1 MKKVV
6 QDLTSG
12 GGYCL
17 PKDTKQLLANYAD
30 VPENLIEAIV
40 ESNRTRKDFIADRV
54 LKLAGYYGYDAENE
68 FDEDKEKAV
77 TIGVYKRFT
86 AQYGLINSTANKRAF
101 RQDSSYCLLASL
113 EILDE
118 DKNLKRLADI
128 FTKRTIRK
136 PEPVTSVD
144 TPSEALAL
152 SIGEKAKVDVPF
164 MAELCG
170 KTEQEVTEELA
181 GVIFR
186 NPVTQAWVT
195 ADEYLSGNVREKLAT
210 AETFAANHPEYQ
222 VNVEYN
228 GIYFLPKKTIFKS
241 GSQLAPEK
249 VLECKYLRDKD
260 ERCGYVSGLMFF
272 NQMGLTTQVPMM
284 YEVVSNKATNDY
296 RETSLAKSRVIVRK
310 PKVPVTEKNYKALQF
325 LDMLK
330 DVDVYSE
337 VTGKPLQDRL
347 YRYMDD
353 ANLSISEM
361 EPYFAYYP
369 DKLYKN
375 LVETRVIYNGL
386 LAQ

>member
-1 MKKVV
+1 METLYEYLLDNYKEDEPIFLADLQVDGMTRTNVRQQIKK
-6 QDLTSG
+6 LT
-12 GGYCL
+12 
-17 PKDTKQLLANYAD
+17 DTGK
-30 VPENLIEAIV
+30 V
-40 ESNRTRKDFIADRV
+40 
-54 LKLAGYYGYDAENE
+54 
-68 FDEDKEKAV
+68 
-77 TIGVYKRFT
+77 KRFD
-86 AQYGLINSTANKRAF
+86 N
-101 RQDSSYCLLASL
+101 
-113 EILDE
+113 E
-118 DKNLKRLADI
+118 
-128 FTKRTIRK
+128 
-136 PEPVTSVD
+136 
-144 TPSEALAL
+144 
-152 SIGEKAKVDVPF
+152 
-164 MAELCG
+164 
-170 KTEQEVTEELA
+170 
-181 GVIFR
+181 
-186 NPVTQAWVT
+186 
-195 ADEYLSGNVREKLAT
+195 
-210 AETFAANHPEYQ
+210 
-222 VNVEYN
+222 
-228 GIYFLPKKTIFKS
+228 IYFLPKKTIFKS

>member
-1 MKKVV
+1 MET
-6 QDLTSG
+6 L
-12 GGYCL
+12 YEY
-17 PKDTKQLLANYAD
+17 LLDNY
-30 VPENLIEAIV
+30 
-40 ESNRTRKDFIADRV
+40 K
-54 LKLAGYYGYDAENE
+54 ENE
-68 FDEDKEKAV
+68 PIFLADLQVDGMTRTNVRQQIKKLTDTGKV
-77 TIGVYKRFT
+77 KRF
-86 AQYGLINSTANKRAF
+86 
-101 RQDSSYCLLASL
+101 D
-113 EILDE
+113 
-118 DKNLKRLADI
+118 
-128 FTKRTIRK
+128 
-136 PEPVTSVD
+136 
-144 TPSEALAL
+144 
-152 SIGEKAKVDVPF
+152 
-164 MAELCG
+164 
-170 KTEQEVTEELA
+170 
-181 GVIFR
+181 
-186 NPVTQAWVT
+186 
-195 ADEYLSGNVREKLAT
+195 
-210 AETFAANHPEYQ
+210 
-222 VNVEYN
+222 N

-310 PKVPVTEKNYKALQF
+310 PKVLVTEKNYKALQF

>member
-1 MKKVV
+1 MET
-6 QDLTSG
+6 L
-12 GGYCL
+12 YEY
-17 PKDTKQLLANYAD
+17 LLDNY
-30 VPENLIEAIV
+30 
-40 ESNRTRKDFIADRV
+40 K
-54 LKLAGYYGYDAENE
+54 ENE
-68 FDEDKEKAV
+68 PIFLADLQVDGMTRTNVRQQIKKLTDTGKV
-77 TIGVYKRFT
+77 KRF
-86 AQYGLINSTANKRAF
+86 
-101 RQDSSYCLLASL
+101 D
-113 EILDE
+113 
-118 DKNLKRLADI
+118 
-128 FTKRTIRK
+128 
-136 PEPVTSVD
+136 
-144 TPSEALAL
+144 
-152 SIGEKAKVDVPF
+152 
-164 MAELCG
+164 
-170 KTEQEVTEELA
+170 
-181 GVIFR
+181 
-186 NPVTQAWVT
+186 
-195 ADEYLSGNVREKLAT
+195 
-210 AETFAANHPEYQ
+210 
-222 VNVEYN
+222 N

-310 PKVPVTEKNYKALQF
+310 PKVPVTEKNYKTLQF

-375 LVETRVIYNGL
+375 LVETRVIYKDMEEEIL
-386 LAQ
+386 LEKKRGMAYKKLSLF

>member
-1 MKKVV
+1 MET
-6 QDLTSG
+6 L
-12 GGYCL
+12 YEY
-17 PKDTKQLLANYAD
+17 LLDNY
-30 VPENLIEAIV
+30 
-40 ESNRTRKDFIADRV
+40 K
-54 LKLAGYYGYDAENE
+54 ENE
-68 FDEDKEKAV
+68 PIFLADLQVDGMTRTNVRQQIKKLTDTGKV
-77 TIGVYKRFT
+77 KRF
-86 AQYGLINSTANKRAF
+86 
-101 RQDSSYCLLASL
+101 D
-113 EILDE
+113 
-118 DKNLKRLADI
+118 
-128 FTKRTIRK
+128 
-136 PEPVTSVD
+136 
-144 TPSEALAL
+144 
-152 SIGEKAKVDVPF
+152 
-164 MAELCG
+164 
-170 KTEQEVTEELA
+170 
-181 GVIFR
+181 
-186 NPVTQAWVT
+186 
-195 ADEYLSGNVREKLAT
+195 
-210 AETFAANHPEYQ
+210 
-222 VNVEYN
+222 N

-272 NQMGLTTQVPMM
+272 NQMGLTMQVPMM

-375 LVETRVIYNGL
+375 LVETRVIYKDMEEEIL
-386 LAQ
+386 LEKKRGMAYKKLSLFDGQSV

>member
-1 MKKVV
+1 MET
-6 QDLTSG
+6 L
-12 GGYCL
+12 YEY
-17 PKDTKQLLANYAD
+17 LLDNY
-30 VPENLIEAIV
+30 
-40 ESNRTRKDFIADRV
+40 K
-54 LKLAGYYGYDAENE
+54 ENE
-68 FDEDKEKAV
+68 PIFLADLQVDGMTRTNVRQQIKKLTDTGKV
-77 TIGVYKRFT
+77 KRF
-86 AQYGLINSTANKRAF
+86 
-101 RQDSSYCLLASL
+101 D
-113 EILDE
+113 
-118 DKNLKRLADI
+118 
-128 FTKRTIRK
+128 
-136 PEPVTSVD
+136 
-144 TPSEALAL
+144 
-152 SIGEKAKVDVPF
+152 
-164 MAELCG
+164 
-170 KTEQEVTEELA
+170 
-181 GVIFR
+181 
-186 NPVTQAWVT
+186 
-195 ADEYLSGNVREKLAT
+195 
-210 AETFAANHPEYQ
+210 
-222 VNVEYN
+222 N

-369 DKLYKN
+369 DKLYMN
-375 LVETRVIYNGL
+375 RMRTVCCGEMRT
-386 LAQ
+386 

>member
-1 MKKVV
+1 MET
-6 QDLTSG
+6 L
-12 GGYCL
+12 YEY
-17 PKDTKQLLANYAD
+17 LLDNY
-30 VPENLIEAIV
+30 
-40 ESNRTRKDFIADRV
+40 K
-54 LKLAGYYGYDAENE
+54 ENE
-68 FDEDKEKAV
+68 PIFLADLQVDGMTRTNVRQQIKKLTDTGKV
-77 TIGVYKRFT
+77 KRF
-86 AQYGLINSTANKRAF
+86 
-101 RQDSSYCLLASL
+101 D
-113 EILDE
+113 
-118 DKNLKRLADI
+118 
-128 FTKRTIRK
+128 
-136 PEPVTSVD
+136 
-144 TPSEALAL
+144 
-152 SIGEKAKVDVPF
+152 
-164 MAELCG
+164 
-170 KTEQEVTEELA
+170 
-181 GVIFR
+181 
-186 NPVTQAWVT
+186 
-195 ADEYLSGNVREKLAT
+195 
-210 AETFAANHPEYQ
+210 
-222 VNVEYN
+222 N

-337 VTGKPLQDRL
+337 LTGKPLQNRL

>member
-1 MKKVV
+1 MET
-6 QDLTSG
+6 L
-12 GGYCL
+12 YEY
-17 PKDTKQLLANYAD
+17 LLDNY
-30 VPENLIEAIV
+30 
-40 ESNRTRKDFIADRV
+40 K
-54 LKLAGYYGYDAENE
+54 ENE
-68 FDEDKEKAV
+68 PIFLADLQVDGMTRTNVRQQIKKLTDTGKV
-77 TIGVYKRFT
+77 KRF
-86 AQYGLINSTANKRAF
+86 
-101 RQDSSYCLLASL
+101 D
-113 EILDE
+113 
-118 DKNLKRLADI
+118 
-128 FTKRTIRK
+128 
-136 PEPVTSVD
+136 
-144 TPSEALAL
+144 
-152 SIGEKAKVDVPF
+152 
-164 MAELCG
+164 
-170 KTEQEVTEELA
+170 
-181 GVIFR
+181 
-186 NPVTQAWVT
+186 
-195 ADEYLSGNVREKLAT
+195 
-210 AETFAANHPEYQ
+210 
-222 VNVEYN
+222 N

-310 PKVPVTEKNYKALQF
+310 PKVPLTEKNYKALQF

>member
-1 MKKVV
+1 MET
-6 QDLTSG
+6 L
-12 GGYCL
+12 YEY
-17 PKDTKQLLANYAD
+17 LLDNY
-30 VPENLIEAIV
+30 
-40 ESNRTRKDFIADRV
+40 K
-54 LKLAGYYGYDAENE
+54 ENE
-68 FDEDKEKAV
+68 PIFLADLQVDGMTHTNVRQQIKKLTDTGKV
-77 TIGVYKRFT
+77 KRF
-86 AQYGLINSTANKRAF
+86 
-101 RQDSSYCLLASL
+101 D
-113 EILDE
+113 
-118 DKNLKRLADI
+118 
-128 FTKRTIRK
+128 
-136 PEPVTSVD
+136 
-144 TPSEALAL
+144 
-152 SIGEKAKVDVPF
+152 
-164 MAELCG
+164 
-170 KTEQEVTEELA
+170 
-181 GVIFR
+181 
-186 NPVTQAWVT
+186 
-195 ADEYLSGNVREKLAT
+195 
-210 AETFAANHPEYQ
+210 
-222 VNVEYN
+222 N

-337 VTGKPLQDRL
+337 LTGKPLQDRL

>member
-1 MKKVV
+1 MET
-6 QDLTSG
+6 L
-12 GGYCL
+12 YEY
-17 PKDTKQLLANYAD
+17 LLDNY
-30 VPENLIEAIV
+30 
-40 ESNRTRKDFIADRV
+40 K
-54 LKLAGYYGYDAENE
+54 ENE
-68 FDEDKEKAV
+68 PIFLADLQVDGMTRTNVRQQIKKLTDTGIV
-77 TIGVYKRFT
+77 KRF
-86 AQYGLINSTANKRAF
+86 
-101 RQDSSYCLLASL
+101 D
-113 EILDE
+113 
-118 DKNLKRLADI
+118 
-128 FTKRTIRK
+128 
-136 PEPVTSVD
+136 
-144 TPSEALAL
+144 
-152 SIGEKAKVDVPF
+152 
-164 MAELCG
+164 
-170 KTEQEVTEELA
+170 
-181 GVIFR
+181 
-186 NPVTQAWVT
+186 
-195 ADEYLSGNVREKLAT
+195 
-210 AETFAANHPEYQ
+210 
-222 VNVEYN
+222 N

>member
-1 MKKVV
+1 MET
-6 QDLTSG
+6 L
-12 GGYCL
+12 YEY
-17 PKDTKQLLANYAD
+17 LLDNY
-30 VPENLIEAIV
+30 
-40 ESNRTRKDFIADRV
+40 K
-54 LKLAGYYGYDAENE
+54 ENE
-68 FDEDKEKAV
+68 PIFLADLQVDGMTRTNVRQQIKKLTDTGKV
-77 TIGVYKRFT
+77 KRF
-86 AQYGLINSTANKRAF
+86 
-101 RQDSSYCLLASL
+101 D
-113 EILDE
+113 
-118 DKNLKRLADI
+118 
-128 FTKRTIRK
+128 
-136 PEPVTSVD
+136 
-144 TPSEALAL
+144 
-152 SIGEKAKVDVPF
+152 
-164 MAELCG
+164 
-170 KTEQEVTEELA
+170 
-181 GVIFR
+181 
-186 NPVTQAWVT
+186 
-195 ADEYLSGNVREKLAT
+195 
-210 AETFAANHPEYQ
+210 
-222 VNVEYN
+222 N

-272 NQMGLTTQVPMM
+272 NQMGLTMQVPMM

>member
-1 MKKVV
+1 MET
-6 QDLTSG
+6 L
-12 GGYCL
+12 YEY
-17 PKDTKQLLANYAD
+17 LLDNY
-30 VPENLIEAIV
+30 
-40 ESNRTRKDFIADRV
+40 K
-54 LKLAGYYGYDAENE
+54 ENE
-68 FDEDKEKAV
+68 PIFLADLQVDGMTRTNVRQQIKKLTDTGKV
-77 TIGVYKRFT
+77 KRF
-86 AQYGLINSTANKRAF
+86 
-101 RQDSSYCLLASL
+101 D
-113 EILDE
+113 
-118 DKNLKRLADI
+118 
-128 FTKRTIRK
+128 
-136 PEPVTSVD
+136 
-144 TPSEALAL
+144 
-152 SIGEKAKVDVPF
+152 
-164 MAELCG
+164 
-170 KTEQEVTEELA
+170 
-181 GVIFR
+181 
-186 NPVTQAWVT
+186 
-195 ADEYLSGNVREKLAT
+195 
-210 AETFAANHPEYQ
+210 
-222 VNVEYN
+222 N

-241 GSQLAPEK
+241 GSQLALEK

>member
-1 MKKVV
+1 MET
-6 QDLTSG
+6 L
-12 GGYCL
+12 YEY
-17 PKDTKQLLANYAD
+17 LLDNY
-30 VPENLIEAIV
+30 
-40 ESNRTRKDFIADRV
+40 K
-54 LKLAGYYGYDAENE
+54 ENE
-68 FDEDKEKAV
+68 P
-77 TIGVYKRFT
+77 
-86 AQYGLINSTANKRAF
+86 
-101 RQDSSYCLLASL
+101 
-113 EILDE
+113 
-118 DKNLKRLADI
+118 I
-128 FTKRTIRK
+128 FLVDLQVDGMPRT
-136 PEPVTSVD
+136 
-144 TPSEALAL
+144 
-152 SIGEKAKVDVPF
+152 
-164 MAELCG
+164 
-170 KTEQEVTEELA
+170 
-181 GVIFR
+181 
-186 NPVTQAWVT
+186 
-195 ADEYLSGNVREKLAT
+195 NVRQQIKKLT
-210 AETFAANHPEYQ
+210 DTGK
-222 VNVEYN
+222 VNRFDN

-284 YEVVSNKATNDY
+284 YEVVSNKATSDY

-353 ANLSISEM
+353 ANLSISEI

-375 LVETRVIYNGL
+375 LVETRVIYKDMEEEIL
-386 LAQ
+386 LEKKRGMAYKKLSLF

>member
-1 MKKVV
+1 MET
-6 QDLTSG
+6 L
-12 GGYCL
+12 YEY
-17 PKDTKQLLANYAD
+17 LLDNY
-30 VPENLIEAIV
+30 
-40 ESNRTRKDFIADRV
+40 K
-54 LKLAGYYGYDAENE
+54 ENE
-68 FDEDKEKAV
+68 PIFLADLQVDGMTRTNVRQQIKKLTDTGKV
-77 TIGVYKRFT
+77 KRF
-86 AQYGLINSTANKRAF
+86 
-101 RQDSSYCLLASL
+101 D
-113 EILDE
+113 
-118 DKNLKRLADI
+118 
-128 FTKRTIRK
+128 
-136 PEPVTSVD
+136 
-144 TPSEALAL
+144 
-152 SIGEKAKVDVPF
+152 
-164 MAELCG
+164 
-170 KTEQEVTEELA
+170 
-181 GVIFR
+181 
-186 NPVTQAWVT
+186 
-195 ADEYLSGNVREKLAT
+195 
-210 AETFAANHPEYQ
+210 
-222 VNVEYN
+222 N

-310 PKVPVTEKNYKALQF
+310 PKVPVTEKNYKDLQF

>member
-1 MKKVV
+1 MET
-6 QDLTSG
+6 L
-12 GGYCL
+12 YEY
-17 PKDTKQLLANYAD
+17 LLDNY
-30 VPENLIEAIV
+30 
-40 ESNRTRKDFIADRV
+40 K
-54 LKLAGYYGYDAENE
+54 ENE
-68 FDEDKEKAV
+68 PIFLADLQVDGMTRTNVRQQIKKLTDTGKV
-77 TIGVYKRFT
+77 KRF
-86 AQYGLINSTANKRAF
+86 
-101 RQDSSYCLLASL
+101 D
-113 EILDE
+113 
-118 DKNLKRLADI
+118 
-128 FTKRTIRK
+128 
-136 PEPVTSVD
+136 
-144 TPSEALAL
+144 
-152 SIGEKAKVDVPF
+152 
-164 MAELCG
+164 
-170 KTEQEVTEELA
+170 
-181 GVIFR
+181 
-186 NPVTQAWVT
+186 
-195 ADEYLSGNVREKLAT
+195 
-210 AETFAANHPEYQ
+210 
-222 VNVEYN
+222 N

-330 DVDVYSE
+330 DVDVYSD

>member
-1 MKKVV
+1 MET
-6 QDLTSG
+6 L
-12 GGYCL
+12 YEY
-17 PKDTKQLLANYAD
+17 LLDNY
-30 VPENLIEAIV
+30 
-40 ESNRTRKDFIADRV
+40 K
-54 LKLAGYYGYDAENE
+54 ENE
-68 FDEDKEKAV
+68 PIFLADLQVDGMTRTNVRQQIKKLTDTGKV
-77 TIGVYKRFT
+77 KRF
-86 AQYGLINSTANKRAF
+86 
-101 RQDSSYCLLASL
+101 D
-113 EILDE
+113 
-118 DKNLKRLADI
+118 
-128 FTKRTIRK
+128 
-136 PEPVTSVD
+136 
-144 TPSEALAL
+144 
-152 SIGEKAKVDVPF
+152 
-164 MAELCG
+164 
-170 KTEQEVTEELA
+170 
-181 GVIFR
+181 
-186 NPVTQAWVT
+186 
-195 ADEYLSGNVREKLAT
+195 
-210 AETFAANHPEYQ
+210 
-222 VNVEYN
+222 N

-310 PKVPVTEKNYKALQF
+310 PKVPITEKNYKALQF

-337 VTGKPLQDRL
+337 LTGKPLQDRL

>member
-1 MKKVV
+1 MET
-6 QDLTSG
+6 L
-12 GGYCL
+12 YEY
-17 PKDTKQLLANYAD
+17 LLDNY
-30 VPENLIEAIV
+30 
-40 ESNRTRKDFIADRV
+40 K
-54 LKLAGYYGYDAENE
+54 ENE
-68 FDEDKEKAV
+68 PIFLVDLQVDGMTRTNVRQQIKKLTDTGKV
-77 TIGVYKRFT
+77 KRF
-86 AQYGLINSTANKRAF
+86 
-101 RQDSSYCLLASL
+101 D
-113 EILDE
+113 
-118 DKNLKRLADI
+118 
-128 FTKRTIRK
+128 
-136 PEPVTSVD
+136 
-144 TPSEALAL
+144 
-152 SIGEKAKVDVPF
+152 
-164 MAELCG
+164 
-170 KTEQEVTEELA
+170 
-181 GVIFR
+181 
-186 NPVTQAWVT
+186 
-195 ADEYLSGNVREKLAT
+195 
-210 AETFAANHPEYQ
+210 
-222 VNVEYN
+222 N

-284 YEVVSNKATNDY
+284 YEVVSNKATSDY

-353 ANLSISEM
+353 ANLSISEI

-375 LVETRVIYNGL
+375 LVETRVIYKDM
-386 LAQ
+386 

>member
-1 MKKVV
+1 MET
-6 QDLTSG
+6 L
-12 GGYCL
+12 YEY
-17 PKDTKQLLANYAD
+17 LLDNY
-30 VPENLIEAIV
+30 
-40 ESNRTRKDFIADRV
+40 K
-54 LKLAGYYGYDAENE
+54 ENE
-68 FDEDKEKAV
+68 PIFLADLQVDGMTRTNVRQQIKKLTDTGKV
-77 TIGVYKRFT
+77 KRF
-86 AQYGLINSTANKRAF
+86 
-101 RQDSSYCLLASL
+101 D
-113 EILDE
+113 
-118 DKNLKRLADI
+118 
-128 FTKRTIRK
+128 
-136 PEPVTSVD
+136 
-144 TPSEALAL
+144 
-152 SIGEKAKVDVPF
+152 
-164 MAELCG
+164 
-170 KTEQEVTEELA
+170 
-181 GVIFR
+181 
-186 NPVTQAWVT
+186 
-195 ADEYLSGNVREKLAT
+195 
-210 AETFAANHPEYQ
+210 
-222 VNVEYN
+222 N

-337 VTGKPLQDRL
+337 LTGKPLQDRL

-375 LVETRVIYNGL
+375 LVETRVIYKDMEEEIL
-386 LAQ
+386 LEKKRGMAYKKLSLF

>member
-1 MKKVV
+1 MET
-6 QDLTSG
+6 L
-12 GGYCL
+12 YEY
-17 PKDTKQLLANYAD
+17 LLDNY
-30 VPENLIEAIV
+30 
-40 ESNRTRKDFIADRV
+40 K
-54 LKLAGYYGYDAENE
+54 ENE
-68 FDEDKEKAV
+68 PIFLADLQVDGMTRTNVRQQIKKLTDTGKV
-77 TIGVYKRFT
+77 KRF
-86 AQYGLINSTANKRAF
+86 
-101 RQDSSYCLLASL
+101 D
-113 EILDE
+113 
-118 DKNLKRLADI
+118 
-128 FTKRTIRK
+128 
-136 PEPVTSVD
+136 
-144 TPSEALAL
+144 
-152 SIGEKAKVDVPF
+152 
-164 MAELCG
+164 
-170 KTEQEVTEELA
+170 
-181 GVIFR
+181 
-186 NPVTQAWVT
+186 
-195 ADEYLSGNVREKLAT
+195 
-210 AETFAANHPEYQ
+210 
-222 VNVEYN
+222 N

-375 LVETRVIYNGL
+375 LVETRVIYKDMEEEIL
-386 LAQ
+386 LEKKRGMAYKKLSLF

>member
-1 MKKVV
+1 MET
-6 QDLTSG
+6 L
-12 GGYCL
+12 YEY
-17 PKDTKQLLANYAD
+17 LLDNY
-30 VPENLIEAIV
+30 
-40 ESNRTRKDFIADRV
+40 K
-54 LKLAGYYGYDAENE
+54 ENE
-68 FDEDKEKAV
+68 PIFLADLQVDGMTRTNVRQQIKKLTDTGKV
-77 TIGVYKRFT
+77 KRF
-86 AQYGLINSTANKRAF
+86 
-101 RQDSSYCLLASL
+101 D
-113 EILDE
+113 
-118 DKNLKRLADI
+118 
-128 FTKRTIRK
+128 
-136 PEPVTSVD
+136 
-144 TPSEALAL
+144 
-152 SIGEKAKVDVPF
+152 
-164 MAELCG
+164 
-170 KTEQEVTEELA
+170 
-181 GVIFR
+181 
-186 NPVTQAWVT
+186 
-195 ADEYLSGNVREKLAT
+195 
-210 AETFAANHPEYQ
+210 
-222 VNVEYN
+222 N

-310 PKVPVTEKNYKALQF
+310 PKVTVTEKNYKALQF
-325 LDMLK
+325 FDMLK

>member
-1 MKKVV
+1 MET
-6 QDLTSG
+6 L
-12 GGYCL
+12 YEY
-17 PKDTKQLLANYAD
+17 LLDNY
-30 VPENLIEAIV
+30 
-40 ESNRTRKDFIADRV
+40 K
-54 LKLAGYYGYDAENE
+54 ENE
-68 FDEDKEKAV
+68 PIFLADLQVDGMTRTNVRQQIKKLTDTGKV
-77 TIGVYKRFT
+77 KRF
-86 AQYGLINSTANKRAF
+86 
-101 RQDSSYCLLASL
+101 D
-113 EILDE
+113 
-118 DKNLKRLADI
+118 
-128 FTKRTIRK
+128 
-136 PEPVTSVD
+136 
-144 TPSEALAL
+144 
-152 SIGEKAKVDVPF
+152 
-164 MAELCG
+164 
-170 KTEQEVTEELA
+170 
-181 GVIFR
+181 
-186 NPVTQAWVT
+186 
-195 ADEYLSGNVREKLAT
+195 
-210 AETFAANHPEYQ
+210 
-222 VNVEYN
+222 N

-375 LVETRVIYNGL
+375 LVETRVIYKGL